1 METPDIAQQL
11 QSHIGRQV
19 RALRLARNQSQA
31 ELARQAGVALGAIKS
46 LEAGSGATLRS
57 LTCVVQAL
65 GRSEWLSS
73 LQPSVSSQTTDT
85 PPTPTHQR
93 LRAGKPRKTTPA
105 PEGRPG
111 PAGFT

>member
-65 GRSEWLSS
+65 GRSEWLES
-73 LQPSVSSQTTDT
+73 LQASAAPATRT
-85 PPTPTHQR
+85 PER
-93 LRAGKPRKTTPA
+93 LRAGKPRTPA
-105 PEGRPG
+105 A
-111 PAGFT
+111 PARHP